1 MNVAGI
7 GARKQHTESKEP
19 EEGEKENVT
28 PWENSQ
34 LWTQRDKKSEVQRY
48 VDRREE
54 RKKWWKLKY
63 YCKHVQTRTCHAIGA
78 RKQRTEPKEPE
89 EGKREKVIPCERN
102 GNRSRRTA
110 H

>member
-1 MNVAGI
+1 MDVAGI
-7 GARKQHTESKEP
+7 GARKQPESKEP

-63 YCKHVQTRTCHAIGA
+63 YRKHVQTCTCHAIGA
-78 RKQRTEPKEPE
+78 
-89 EGKREKVIPCERN
+89 
-102 GNRSRRTA
+102 
-110 H
+110 